1 MHGLMIGKYPLIN
14 NQGVVDDSKK
24 LFYADTN
31 GNLTLKGTIYAT
43 AGSFSGEV
51 TALSGYIGQPS
62 QGWTIISDAM
72 YNGKPSFSSTASGIY
87 IGTDGISLGTASNYI
102 RANKNGYLLANNV
115 NVSGHIEANSGV
127 IGGCEISNG
136 TLQVTNANII
146 SINASKITAGT
157 MSANRIS
164 GGTIDATDV
173 TIKNLNASNITS
185 GTING
190 NVISVTN
197 LNASNIKSGTLNCNN
212 ITVTNLR
219 ADSITVGKINASQIN
234 GLPASQIT
242 SGQFTT
248 SRIPELN
255 CSKITSGTFD
265 PVRIP
270 NLSANKITTGTLSA
284 NRISGGTLSGI
295 SISIGGRF
303 QVKSDGSIY
312 IYGRAGKYTGWHYG
326 ITDAIPYMNNTI
338 DQWLMY
344 FFQGICIGY
353 GNNK

>member
-1 MHGLMIGKYPLIN
+1 MGSA
-14 NQGVVDDSKK
+14 DS
-24 LFYADTN
+24 
-31 GNLTLKGTIYAT
+31 
-43 AGSFSGEV
+43 
-51 TALSGYIGQPS
+51 
-62 QGWTIISDAM
+62 
-72 YNGKPSFSSTASGIY
+72 
-87 IGTDGISLGTASNYI
+87 
-102 RANKNGYLLANNV
+102 
-115 NVSGHIEANSGV
+115 
-127 IGGCEISNG
+127 
-136 TLQVTNANII
+136 
-146 SINASKITAGT
+146 
-157 MSANRIS
+157 NR
-164 GGTIDATDV
+164 
-173 TIKNLNASNITS
+173 
-185 GTING
+185 
-190 NVISVTN
+190 
-197 LNASNIKSGTLNCNN
+197 KS
-212 ITVTNLR
+212 TNLR

-255 CSKITSGTFD
+255 CSKITSGTFDPVRIPELSCSKITSGTFD